1 MHAERARTGR
11 TDWAAI
17 ATFYDQLTRLA
28 PSIGAA
34 VARAAAHAEVH
45 GAQAGLA
52 LLDQIDAHSVVSY
65 QPYWA
70 VRADLLRQLPARMRP
85 PRPSTARSVSPTMTR
100 PAPSFSN
107 AADVE
112 PSSGSIIGALTAAA
126 AMSRASLF

>member
-1 MHAERARTGR
+1 VHAERARTGR
-11 TDWAAI
+11 TEWAAI

-70 VRADLLRQLPARMRP
+70 VRADLLRQLNRAHE
-85 PRPSTARSVSPTMTR
+85 
-100 PAPSFSN
+100 
-107 AADVE
+107 AAEAFDRA
-112 PSSGSIIGALTAAA
+112 IGLTDDDAI
-126 AMSRASLF
+126 RAFLLERRRR